1 MIVYFLFFK
10 QIKST
15 QKDTE
20 ADPDGLSTFREPAL
34 PLPSGRLLGAD
45 RWPRSVCERDLRDLQ
60 ASWARD
66 SLVLILGNV
75 KDKNV
80 LEFLGSTNVQC
91 ELFSF
96 LAHRDSFVV
105 WPILPLIMNT
115 GF

>member
-45 RWPRSVCERDLRDLQ
+45 R
-60 ASWARD
+60 
-66 SLVLILGNV
+66 
-75 KDKNV
+75 
-80 LEFLGSTNVQC
+80 
-91 ELFSF
+91 
-96 LAHRDSFVV
+96 
-105 WPILPLIMNT
+105 
-115 GF
+115 